1 MTTVTT
7 PADVWQID
15 FEYDAPTHL
24 YEHLAPVV
32 VPLPAEL
39 ETEGH
44 ELQWLVHQV
53 LVDAL
58 QQAQAWQA
66 GSDVVATGSHFQQE
80 RDLEAALAE
89 LTQFR
94 ADYQALTDS
103 WQAQVEEI
111 DQLESDKHF
120 LEQTLRQIPV
130 IYRRKFEERLQPVRE
145 RIQRLQTEN
154 QQLREQV
161 QKLSQPT
168 SAPALEDIDQTA
180 PSLWPLL
187 PFGKGSGLAPV
198 AS

>member
-1 MTTVTT
+1 MTIVTT

-15 FEYDAPTHL
+15 FEYDAPTYHH
-24 YEHLAPVV
+24 EHLAPVV
-32 VPLPAEL
+32 VPIPAEL
-39 ETEGH
+39 EMEGN

-66 GSDVVATGSHFQQE
+66 GSDVMATGSRFQQE
-80 RDLEAALAE
+80 RELEIALAE
-89 LTQFR
+89 LTQLR
-94 ADYQALTDS
+94 TDYQTLTDS
-103 WQAQVEEI
+103 WQAQAEEI
-111 DQLESDKHF
+111 DQLESDKQF

>member
-1 MTTVTT
+1 VTIVTT

-15 FEYDAPTHL
+15 FEYDAPTYH

-32 VPLPAEL
+32 VPIPAEL
-39 ETEGH
+39 EMEGH

-66 GSDVVATGSHFQQE
+66 GSDVMATGSRFQQE
-80 RDLEAALAE
+80 RELEAALAE
-89 LTQFR
+89 LTQLR
-94 ADYQALTDS
+94 TDYQTLTDS
-103 WQAQVEEI
+103 WQAQAEEI
-111 DQLESDKHF
+111 DQLESDKQF